1 MFNTYSDK
9 EIDKYLKRK
18 KNQNIKNYI
27 KKHSI
32 HHFFFASKYTAN
44 WLNKAKNIAFVEVSI
59 VHLCLI
65 SFFTRLCSKTSQA

>member
-32 HHFFFASKYTAN
+32 HHFFFCIEIYSK
-44 WLNKAKNIAFVEVSI
+44 LAK
-59 VHLCLI
+59 
-65 SFFTRLCSKTSQA
+65 